1 MLKKRIGIVGG
12 GQLGKMLTME
22 AKKLGFT
29 VIILDPTRKSPASQ
43 ISDYQ
48 LVADFKN
55 EKAIQRLAELSDFIT
70 FEIELANADILNEI
84 SKKGI
89 KVNPSAKT
97 LNIIKDKLKQKQFL
111 QINKI
116 PVARFEE
123 ARSKEEIVEVAK
135 KLGYPLLLKARFD
148 AYDGRGNALIKNE
161 KDIDDALNKLANR
174 PLYTEEFIDFEKELA
189 VVVARSIKGEIVT
202 YPVVETIHKNNI
214 CHIVL
219 APAPIED
226 SIQKKARYLAAKV
239 MKVLKGAGVFGIEM
253 FLDKNGGVLINEIAP
268 RVHNS
273 GHFTIEGCV
282 TSQFEQHIRAITG
295 MPLGKTEMKSPAAV
309 MINILGERQG
319 KADVKGLEKALK
331 IPNTSVHIY
340 GKEET
345 KIERKMGHIT
355 VIDQSLKNALKKARL
370 ARKYIYI

>member
-148 AYDGRGNALIKNE
+148 AYDGRGNVLIKNE

-174 PLYTEEFIDFEKELA
+174 PLYTEEFINFEKELA

-295 MPLGKTEMKSPAAV
+295 MPLGKTEMKFPAAV